1 MTRHSRTDIR
11 QILSAPQ
18 VMLWDEKLNQEMAK
32 MMLAEGILVIPLRSF
47 CICAFAFFCCCLF
60 VFLPFRV
67 LSLCVFCIFGD
78 GQELL
83 PFFSFFFLFVFL
95 PFGLFVLLPFL
106 EMAKMMRAEATF
118 SDLCV
123 FTFVFFLYP

>member
-1 MTRHSRTDIR
+1 MPRHSSTDIR

-60 VFLPFRV
+60 VFC
-67 LSLCVFCIFGD
+67 LCVFLLFGD
-78 GQELL
+78 GQDD
-83 PFFSFFFLFVFL
+83 
-95 PFGLFVLLPFL
+95 
-106 EMAKMMRAEATF
+106 A
-118 SDLCV
+118 C
-123 FTFVFFLYP
+123 

>member
-1 MTRHSRTDIR
+1 MSS
-11 QILSAPQ
+11 LS
-18 VMLWDEKLNQEMAK
+18 
-32 MMLAEGILVIPLRSF
+32 G
-47 CICAFAFFCCCLF
+47 LF
-60 VFLPFRV
+60 VFVLLPFSV
-67 LSLCVFCIFGD
+67 FVFLCFCLLCFVFLCFVFVCLSLCVFCIFGD